1 MAEIRPKSDSSGKRS
16 RRIIAKT
23 SDMEVMAKLTVYVT
37 RLILL
42 LKLNT
47 SKEYH
52 IYSLMNIAYVWQG
65 HHLSHARSK
74 LLRVLLMNEP

>member
-42 LKLNT
+42 LKLNM

-52 IYSLMNIAYVWQG
+52 IYSLMNIAYAWQG
-65 HHLSHARSK
+65 HVESNHD
-74 LLRVLLMNEP
+74 LRFWRPSY